1 MRRSWIPPVAV
12 PLGVAAGFAGARLVL
27 VGSGLILIPWG
38 LLAAALGLA
47 ARGRRSAAVTGGLFG
62 FALAVTF
69 MIAGYDGHA
78 SLASR
83 LVPFALLGLVG
94 AVGAAVPSVGA
105 RLLAGRLA
113 RRPAPPSSLVE
124 RAARTAPPG

>member
-12 PLGVAAGFAGARLVL
+12 PLGVAAGFVGAHLVL

-38 LLAAALGLA
+38 LLAAVLGLG
-47 ARGRRSAAVTGGLFG
+47 ARGRRSAAATGGLFG

-69 MIAGYDGHA
+69 MIAGYDGA
-78 SLASR
+78 APLTSR
-83 LVPFALLGLVG
+83 LAPFALLGLVG
-94 AVGAAVPSVGA
+94 AAGAVIPSLGA

-113 RRPAPPSSLVE
+113 RAV
-124 RAARTAPPG
+124 